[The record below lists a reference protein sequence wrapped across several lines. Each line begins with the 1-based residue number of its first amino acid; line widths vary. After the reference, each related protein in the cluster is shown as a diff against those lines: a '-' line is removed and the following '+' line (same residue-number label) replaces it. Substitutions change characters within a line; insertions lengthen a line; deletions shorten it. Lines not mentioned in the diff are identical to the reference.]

1 MRKQVRVQFGE
12 IVEMPF
18 NVNDFSAELSKSG
31 VAQSSHFEVQVTG
44 PGASAIERNIML
56 RCDTIDI
63 PGRTIASAE
72 YRVYGPLRKIGYGA
86 VYTDVAM
93 SILMSEDFRERA
105 YFEQWQD
112 KIVNTGA
119 FGSGAGG
126 KHNPSYYD
134 EYVGTVTIRQFGT
147 AGDLM
152 SVHTLQEAYP
162 IGIGPVQMSWSNA
175 ELVKQQISFGYRDYK
190 VVYNKVSQPGLGAAF
205 GFSFGKD
212 GFGLS
217 ASLPGIGNV
226 SLSQGL
232 DIVGSI
238 KTPFGLIR
246 KI

>member
-1 MRKQVRVQFGE
+1 MRKQVRIQFGE
-12 IVEMPF
+12 TVEMPF
-18 NVNDFSAELSKSG
+18 NVNSFSAELSKSG
-31 VAQSSHFEVQVTG
+31 VAQTSHFEVQVTG

-56 RCDTIDI
+56 RCDTVDI
-63 PGRTIASAE
+63 PGRTIASTE
-72 YRVYGPLRKIGYGA
+72 YRIYGPLRKVGYGA
-86 VYTDVAM
+86 TYTDVSM
-93 SILMSEDFRERA
+93 SMLMSEDFRERS
-105 YFEQWQD
+105 YFEQWHD
-112 KIVNTGA
+112 KIINTGA

-134 EYVGTVTIRQFGT
+134 EYVGTVTIRQFGS

-162 IGIGPVQMSWSNA
+162 LAIGPVQMSWSNA
-175 ELVKQQISFGYRDYK
+175 DLVKQQINFGYRDYK
-190 VVYNKVSQPGLGAAF
+190 VVYNKVDQPGLGAAF

-212 GFGLS
+212 GLGLS

-226 SLSQGL
+226 SLSDGL
-232 DIVGSI
+232 NITGSF

>member
-1 MRKQVRVQFGE
+1 
-12 IVEMPF
+12 MPF

-31 VAQSSHFEVQVTG
+31 VAQASHFEVQVTG

-56 RCDTIDI
+56 RCDTVDI

-112 KIVNTGA
+112 KIINHGA
-119 FGSGAGG
+119 FGSSRAS
-126 KHNPSYYD
+126 HNVGYYND
-134 EYVGTVTIRQFGT
+134 YVGNVTIRQFGNG
-147 AGDLM
+147 GDLM

-162 IGIGPVQMSWSNA
+162 VNVSPVQMNWGSNEFA
-175 ELVKQQISFGYRDYK
+175 KLAVAFAYRDYK
-190 VVYNKVSQPGLGAAF
+190 VVYENASQPGLGASF
-205 GFSFGKD
+205 GFSFGAN

-217 ASLPGIGNV
+217 GSLPGIGNI
-226 SLSQGL
+226 S
-232 DIVGSI
+232 VGSSGLTGALN
-238 KTPFGLIR
+238 TPFGLIR
-246 KI
+246 KL